1 MALSGALVSVLVA
14 GDAAAGV
21 ELASTF
27 VLRGRRGTWRQALA
41 FCVAGVTWR
50 SLFVTQLLDTPRP
63 PLSPAAR
70 LSHTHNTTLS
80 HTIFHT
86 QLCQPPSFTHPLS
99 HTTFTHNFFTT
110 HTHIIF
116 LCHTPTFICNFVT
129 TTSTT
134 SFVFPSFPV
143 PATTF
148 GAHDWTKLTC
158 GVIRSFNC
166 FSLLARP
173 N

>member
-41 FCVAGVTWR
+41 FCVGRRHLAQPLCHTTFRHSSSSSFSRRPPVTHT
-50 SLFVTQLLDTPRP
+50 TQLCHTP
-63 PLSPAAR
+63 SFTHNFVNHH
-70 LSHTHNTTLS
+70 LSHTLF
-80 HTIFHT
+80 HTHFHT
-86 QLCQPPSFTHPLS
+86 QLFHHTHTHHLSLS
-99 HTTFTHNFFTT
+99 HTNF
-110 HTHIIF
+110 HMQ
-116 LCHTPTFICNFVT
+116 LCHHNLHHLLCL
-129 TTSTT
+129 
-134 SFVFPSFPV
+134 SFPV

-166 FSLLARP
+166 FSLLARS

>member
-70 LSHTHNTTLS
+70 LSHTHT
-80 HTIFHT
+80 T
-86 QLCQPPSFTHPLS
+86 QLCHTPSFTHNFVNHHLSHTLFHTQLS
-99 HTTFTHNFFTT
+99 HTTFSPHT
-110 HTHIIF
+110 HTSSF
-116 LCHTPTFICNFVT
+116 FVT
-129 TTSTT
+129 HQLSYATLSPQPPPPPL
-134 SFVFPSFPV
+134 SFLPSPSPLQHLV
-143 PATTF
+143 LMI
-148 GAHDWTKLTC
+148 G
-158 GVIRSFNC
+158 RS
-166 FSLLARP
+166 
-173 N
+173 

>member
-41 FCVAGVTWR
+41 FCVAGITWR

-86 QLCQPPSFTHPLS
+86 TLSTTIFHTPSFTHNF
-99 HTTFTHNFFTT
+99 HTQLFHHT

-134 SFVFPSFPV
+134 SFVFPSPSPLQHLV
-143 PATTF
+143 LMI
-148 GAHDWTKLTC
+148 G
-158 GVIRSFNC
+158 RS
-166 FSLLARP
+166 
-173 N
+173 